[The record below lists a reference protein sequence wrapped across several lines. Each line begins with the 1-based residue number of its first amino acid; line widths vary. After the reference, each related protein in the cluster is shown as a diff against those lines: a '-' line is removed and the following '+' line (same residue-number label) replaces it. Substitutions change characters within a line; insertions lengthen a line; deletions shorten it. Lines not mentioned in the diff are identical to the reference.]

1 MTSCAFLHFQDGLH
15 KLFFSGFHETA
26 FRTFYAGRSDKPDGF
41 RFSILPGRF
50 PRLPRSMPQNKTPG
64 ITYNA
69 HYKDWSFKKLP
80 SKNWQSIVHK
90 TIPKPPASVEWIF
103 RTFRQSSRRR
113 PPPSATHHPGSVRTF
128 RGVHAPELLLLSRN
142 VRKISLF
149 CTGRLRNC
157 FVHDARRYRYRRV
170 FQSSF

>member
-1 MTSCAFLHFQDGLH
+1 MRAALTNR
-15 KLFFSGFHETA
+15 TA
-26 FRTFYAGRSDKPDGF
+26 FVFPSYPADSHVCPGLCRKTKP
-41 RFSILPGRF
+41 
-50 PRLPRSMPQNKTPG
+50 PG

-90 TIPKPPASVEWIF
+90 TVPKPPASVEWIF

-113 PPPSATHHPGSVRTF
+113 PQPSATHHPGSVRTF

-170 FQSSF
+170 FRAAFKAALIP